1 MTRPDSQPRR
11 IAIVGGGMA
20 GTLSAIRLLRDSSGP
35 LAIHLFEPRAEPGRG
50 LAYSTQDP
58 AHYLNGPALN
68 FSLYPEALED
78 FSRWLVRHGLASA
91 AEADHAFAPRSV
103 YGDYLRDTLA
113 RALAGAAGRATLVHV
128 RTEITDLSIGVPHR
142 VYGADGR
149 AWDADHIVLAT
160 GVQPARPALA
170 QDDALEADGR
180 YIPDPWQPGTLAR
193 LARAREIALIGTS
206 LTMLDVVASLER
218 LGFTGT
224 YHAFSRRALVPW
236 LRHNAGPCDDFLA
249 AAGPAV
255 LAAPTARTVVRL
267 VRRQRDKLVAQGLDW
282 QSVPPALRTYIG
294 PLWAAAAVPERQR
307 FLRHVRPFWD
317 NLLHRAAPPTHAV
330 FEAVRAQGR
339 LHVHAARIT
348 ALAPADD
355 LDTASGLQRGA
366 QRGAQRGEESSQR
379 VALRLSRP
387 LLAPATVDA
396 AINCTGAEYGWHAG
410 NTRPLVRSLLA
421 RGLVRPA
428 AAGSGLDGDARGRVF
443 DRGGRLV
450 PGLSTLGAPLRGA
463 LWESGTIIDVRNQAA
478 ALAARLVEEL
488 GLAAE
493 AQARA
498 A

>member
-1 MTRPDSQPRR
+1 MTRPDPQPRR

-35 LAIHLFEPRAEPGRG
+35 LAVHLFEPRAEPGRG

-78 FSRWLVRHGLASA
+78 FSRWLVRHGLAST

-142 VYGADGR
+142 VYSADGR

-249 AAGPAV
+249 AAGPQCWPRPPPARWSAWCAGSATSWWRKASTGKACRPRCAPISARYGPPPPCRAPALPAPCAAV
-255 LAAPTARTVVRL
+255 LGQPAAPCSTAHACGIRGSART
-267 VRRQRDKLVAQGLDW
+267 
-282 QSVPPALRTYIG
+282 
-294 PLWAAAAVPERQR
+294 
-307 FLRHVRPFWD
+307 
-317 NLLHRAAPPTHAV
+317 
-330 FEAVRAQGR
+330 
-339 LHVHAARIT
+339 
-348 ALAPADD
+348 
-355 LDTASGLQRGA
+355 
-366 QRGAQRGEESSQR
+366 
-379 VALRLSRP
+379 
-387 LLAPATVDA
+387 
-396 AINCTGAEYGWHAG
+396 
-410 NTRPLVRSLLA
+410 
-421 RGLVRPA
+421 
-428 AAGSGLDGDARGRVF
+428 
-443 DRGGRLV
+443 
-450 PGLSTLGAPLRGA
+450 
-463 LWESGTIIDVRNQAA
+463 GTP
-478 ALAARLVEEL
+478 
-488 GLAAE
+488 
-493 AQARA
+493 ARA
-498 A
+498 CRPHHRTGTSR

>member
-11 IAIVGGGMA
+11 IAIVGGGIA
-20 GTLSAIRLLRDSSGP
+20 GTLTAIRLLRDSSAP

-68 FSLYPEALED
+68 FSLHPDALED
-78 FSRWLVRHGLASA
+78 FSQWLVRHGHAA
-91 AEADHAFAPRSV
+91 PAEADNAFAPRGV
-103 YGDYLRDTLA
+103 YGDYLQDTLA
-113 RALAGAAGRATLVHV
+113 RALAGAAGHATLEHV
-128 RTEITDLSIGVPHR
+128 RAEITDVTIGVPHR
-142 VYGADGR
+142 VRSADGR
-149 AWDADHIVLAT
+149 AWDTDHIVLAT

-180 YIPDPWQPGTLAR
+180 YVPDPWQPEALAR
-193 LARAREIALIGTS
+193 LANAREIALIGTS
-206 LTMLDVVASLER
+206 LTMLDVVATLER

-249 AAGPAV
+249 AAGPVA
-255 LAAPTARTVVRL
+255 LAAPTARDVVRR
-267 VRRQRDKLVAQGLDW
+267 VRRQSAALTAQGLDW

-294 PLWAAAAVPERQR
+294 PLWAAASVPERQR

-339 LHVHAARIT
+339 LHVHAARVT

-355 LDTASGLQRGA
+355 GNTASGWQRGGHGSEG
-366 QRGAQRGEESSQR
+366 RSHR
-379 VALRLSRP
+379 VALHLSRP
-387 LLAPATVDA
+387 LPAPSTVDA

-488 GLAAE
+488 GLTAETE
-493 AQARA
+493 AQAA
-498 A
+498 

>member
-20 GTLSAIRLLRDSSGP
+20 GTLSAIRLLRDSSAP

-78 FSRWLVRHGLASA
+78 FSQWLVRHVHASA
-91 AEADHAFAPRSV
+91 AEADNAFVPRSV

-113 RALAGAAGRATLVHV
+113 RALAGAAGRATLEHV
-128 RTEITDLSIGVPHR
+128 RTEITDVAIGVPHR
-142 VYGADGR
+142 VRSADGR

-160 GVQPARPALA
+160 GVQQARPVLT
-170 QDDALEADGR
+170 QDDTLETDGR
-180 YIPDPWQPGTLAR
+180 YVPDPWQPDALAR
-193 LARAREIALIGTS
+193 LASAREIALIGTS
-206 LTMLDVVASLER
+206 LTMLDVVATLER

-249 AAGPAV
+249 AAGAEA
-255 LAAPTARTVVRL
+255 LAAPTARSVVRW
-267 VRRQRDKLVAQGLDW
+267 VRRQRDKLAAQGLDW
-282 QSVPPALRTYIG
+282 QSVPSALRAYIA
-294 PLWAAAAVPERQR
+294 PLWAAASVPERQR

-339 LHVHAARIT
+339 LHVHAARVT
-348 ALAPADD
+348 ALEAVPGKTEAHD
-355 LDTASGLQRGA
+355 ANGWQRGPA
-366 QRGAQRGEESSQR
+366 GKAEKHLR
-379 VALRLSRP
+379 VALHLSRE
-387 LLAPATVDA
+387 LQAPATVDA
-396 AINCTGAEYGWHAG
+396 AINCTGAQYGWHAG

-428 AAGSGLDGDARGRVF
+428 AAGSGLDGDAHGRVF

-450 PGLSTLGAPLRGA
+450 PGLSALGAPLRGA

-488 GLAAE
+488 GLTAGIE
-493 AQARA
+493 AQAA
-498 A
+498 